1 MKNFQRAGK
10 LASTGLSIFLL
21 SPALSGCFFTQRS
34 ELIVETENL
43 SKALD
48 EGSSVLKEYF
58 LTLNDF
64 DREGFKL
71 VLSLNKDCDLQSDY
85 TKKDCFYFSRFLS
98 DSNSIYKSP
107 LELSPYITNE
117 SLNTRLQLLNLL
129 SEYAKSLAALASD
142 ESPEKFKQSILKL
155 RSSSI
160 SLQNRIKSAS
170 NASGQPTA
178 LSDTS
183 LQDNYLTPLGEIVS
197 ILGKIYLN
205 ESKWNAIF
213 QSVKDASPR
222 IDVLLN
228 SLETDIVY
236 AEAAYRNIAQGNA
249 AALNRYYSQYR
260 ASISNDERKRILDAY
275 EYYNTMQANLKLVP
289 NKDGTRSSKAVNGLI
304 TPIRKAHSK
313 LASLSSNSQYNVIA
327 EIRALLATYDTEVQE
342 IRALILKYKQ

>member
-1 MKNFQRAGK
+1 
-10 LASTGLSIFLL
+10 
-21 SPALSGCFFTQRS
+21 
-34 ELIVETENL
+34 
-43 SKALD
+43 
-48 EGSSVLKEYF
+48 
-58 LTLNDF
+58 
-64 DREGFKL
+64 
-71 VLSLNKDCDLQSDY
+71 
-85 TKKDCFYFSRFLS
+85 
-98 DSNSIYKSP
+98 
-107 LELSPYITNE
+107 
-117 SLNTRLQLLNLL
+117 
-129 SEYAKSLAALASD
+129 
-142 ESPEKFKQSILKL
+142 
-155 RSSSI
+155 
-160 SLQNRIKSAS
+160 
-170 NASGQPTA
+170 
-178 LSDTS
+178 
-183 LQDNYLTPLGEIVS
+183 VS